1 MSAPLQ
7 LQKPFKIVAAVCHNY
22 GLGKDGGMPW
32 KCQGDMQHFR
42 RLTSATSS
50 TSDTL
55 NAVIMGYNTWKS
67 VGLLSGRV
75 NIVITRRHHS
85 APEFSTPTGIGP
97 FAFSSLLEAT
107 TYLSD
112 RGDIESQ
119 FIIGGGE
126 LYRQAILANW
136 ASELWLTHIPEDH
149 ECDVTF
155 PRIPDYYT
163 ETDKF
168 SLDATG
174 TVNVHVYRNLYGRHY
189 ESQYLKEMRHLLGQ
203 PKITSRNGNVYA
215 GFQWPFRIDLADGLP
230 LFSTRGA
237 FWRGICEELLFFI
250 AGKTNSKV
258 LEDKGIN
265 IWKANTTRQFLDS
278 RGLSHY
284 EEGDMGPMYGWNW
297 RHYGARYLDMRHD
310 YSGQGIDQLRDVVHK
325 LIHDPND
332 RRIMMTAFSPDKV
345 AESVLA
351 PCHSIVNH
359 FYVRQEGGV
368 RYLDMYTYQRSAD
381 MFLGVYFNIPSDATL
396 LTIVARAVG
405 MTPGVMHVEFGN
417 CHIYE
422 AHVPAVVRQLERTP
436 TDRLP
441 TLEILRH
448 PDAHGDTDRALAWI
462 ESLQYSDF
470 KVHNYK
476 PQERI
481 SADMVA

>member
-1 MSAPLQ
+1 MLAPLH
-7 LQKPFKIVAAVCHNY
+7 LQKPLKLVAAVCNNG
-22 GLGKDGGMPW
+22 GLGKMGHMPW
-32 KCQGDMQHFR
+32 KCPADMQHFK
-42 RLTSATSS
+42 RLTLAHTS
-50 TSDTL
+50 TATL
-55 NAVIMGYNTWKS
+55 NAVIMGYNTWRS
-67 VGLLSGRV
+67 VGLLHDRV
-75 NIVITRRHHS
+75 NIVITRGHLHN
-85 APEFSTPTGIGP
+85 PEFGQPTPAGP

-107 TYLSD
+107 TYLAD

-119 FIIGGGE
+119 FIIGGGQ
-126 LYRQAILANW
+126 LYRQAIESNW
-136 ASELWLTHIPEDH
+136 VSELWLTRIPEDH
-149 ECDVTF
+149 DCDVTF
-155 PRIPDYYT
+155 PHIPDYYI

-189 ESQYLKEMRHLLGQ
+189 EAQYLNKMRALLGQ

-215 GFQWPFRIDLADGLP
+215 GFQWGFCVDLSDGLP

-310 YSGQGIDQLRDVVHK
+310 YSGQGVDQLREVVHK

-359 FYVRQEGGV
+359 FYVRQERGV

-396 LTIVARAVG
+396 LNIIAYAVG
-405 MTPGVMHVEFGN
+405 MTPGILHIEFGN

-422 AHVPAVVRQLERTP
+422 AHVSAVVEQLGRTP
-436 TDRLP
+436 SDRLP
-441 TLEILRH
+441 TLEIIGRPSTH
-448 PDAHGDTDRALAWI
+448 TDTDQAVSWI
-462 ESLQYSDF
+462 ESLQYCDF
-470 KVHNYK
+470 KVHGYK
-476 PQERI
+476 PQARI